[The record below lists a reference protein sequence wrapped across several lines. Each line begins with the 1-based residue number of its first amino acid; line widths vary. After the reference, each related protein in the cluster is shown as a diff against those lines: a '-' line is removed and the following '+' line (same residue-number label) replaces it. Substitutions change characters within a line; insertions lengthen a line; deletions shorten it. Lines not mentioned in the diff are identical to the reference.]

1 MAASRTLLCIHRDP
15 AQLSPLQDSGYELV
29 TATNGSEGL
38 RLFMT
43 RPVDAILLEYH
54 LGLLDGG
61 VVAEAIKQVRPTV
74 PIVMLSDDLEL
85 PDGVLNSVD
94 ALVTR
99 SDGTHFLWA
108 TVNFVLSGKPAKGC
122 EGMLKTQT
130 TERIR
135 RLGKSEG
142 HGAGLRH
149 KSLPALTD
157 IPFSAEE
164 WKSIRRGTVRF

>member
-15 AQLSPLQDSGYELV
+15 AQLGLSHDSGFDLV

-38 RLFMT
+38 RLFMS

-61 VVAEAIKQVRPTV
+61 IVADTIKHVRPTV

-94 ALVTR
+94 ALVTK

-122 EGMLKTQT
+122 ELKAQAPGPV
-130 TERIR
+130 R

-142 HGAGLRH
+142 QPDDLRT
-149 KSLPALTD
+149 KASPALTD
-157 IPFSAEE
+157 MPFSAEE
-164 WKSIRRGTVRF
+164 WKRILKGTVRF